1 MEVEHITVEQMVP
14 GNYYIFGTFT
24 GEGDSRVFAKYIGR
38 TLLQHDILQFADVL
52 VNGEDRNF
60 RLNHLFVHFTDIF
73 DIEPLPSGAAAFIHI
88 LMQRVPEVDPESVEN
103 LVGFVEDGPRPI
115 PTDYG
120 MVDTNSHYEEEE
132 AADADVNDNVDY
144 GGKRSSKKNRKRKSR
159 KQRRKKIYTGEDFK

>member
-52 VNGEDRNF
+52 VNGEDQNF
-60 RLNHLFVHFTDIF
+60 RLRNLFVHFTDIF
-73 DIEPLPSGAAAFIHI
+73 DIEPLPSGAAALIHI

-103 LVGFVEDGPRPI
+103 LAGLVEDGPRPR
-115 PTDYG
+115 PADYG
-120 MVDTNSHYEEEE
+120 MVDTNSHYEEEV
-132 AADADVNDNVDY
+132 ADDNNVVDY
-144 GGKRSSKKNRKRKSR
+144 GGKRSSKKIRKRKSR
-159 KQRRKKIYTGEDFK
+159 KQRRKIN